1 MGRPK
6 PIRAKVKEREREKKE
21 RFREGGFRKE
31 EEGEKKRK
39 RGIKRKEREREREK
53 SNERRS
59 SPLAHSHYPCPTLP
73 LPSLFGKTIEAKS
86 KRVNCRI
93 VDNLRAIKRSFD
105 RFDIQRTIE
114 ISNNAAIS
122 IHHKKTELVDTCIYI
137 G

>member
-1 MGRPK
+1 MSK
-6 PIRAKVKEREREKKE
+6 FDINSKNVTVFCSFCTQFNE
-21 RFREGGFRKE
+21 RFLCAEALQRK
-31 EEGEKKRK
+31 
-39 RGIKRKEREREREK
+39 REK

-93 VDNLRAIKRSFD
+93 VDSIRAIKRSFD
-105 RFDIQRTIE
+105 RFDFQRTIE